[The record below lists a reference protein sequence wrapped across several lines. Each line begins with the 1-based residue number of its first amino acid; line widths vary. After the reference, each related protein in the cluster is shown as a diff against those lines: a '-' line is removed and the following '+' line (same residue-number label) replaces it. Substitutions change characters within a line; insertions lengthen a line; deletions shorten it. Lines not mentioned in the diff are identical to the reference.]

1 MAVITPNSDVIL
13 LKVPLE
19 ISDSNQLTF
28 ANATAQYNYFNSLP
42 KVELEKYTYQR
53 KDGTIRVGMLVDD
66 LYEYNYV
73 MYRNTNHDDKWFYAF
88 ITNVAYVG
96 DSVSAVS
103 IKTDVWQTYQFDL
116 TYKPTFVEREHV
128 NDDTVGLHTVPENLE
143 TGEYEILDLRNIPM
157 FESSTPSTDW
167 FICFQVTNLPNGLST
182 YNSES
187 NYIGGVFSTLH
198 VFAVRTYAA
207 AKQII
212 TVYEE
217 DSGVTVDD
225 IKNVYMVPRLCVNI
239 NMDTGAIATGGNP
252 TDLTSTSVGGGVSIY
267 PLYNYATD
275 GPFQLQQPA
284 VLAENYTPVNK
295 KLYTYPYSYCFLS
308 NNNGNDLTLKWE
320 DFPIETIN
328 DNSART
334 ITYNKGYVPSASISA
349 KLYFDKYKTYESG
362 SSYATKLYSYGIN
375 YGKIPICAW
384 TTDYYTNWLTQ
395 NGVNNALDIG
405 KGLVTGAVSGA
416 AGGSLFGGLGAIPGA
431 IGGAVVGAIS
441 PIINTIGKTYQASV
455 TPDQSRGDLGT
466 GDFTFAFS
474 RNSMSLYMMSVRPEM
489 AAIIDKFFSAY
500 GYKVNTIKTPNVTG
514 RTNWNYVKTIGC
526 YIEAHIP
533 QEDLAEIKAMFDKG
547 VTFWHNPSTFADYS
561 QTNGIV
567 V

>member
-28 ANATAQYNYFNSLP
+28 ANATAQYNYFHSLP

-73 MYRNTNHDDKWFYAF
+73 MYRNTNHDNKWFYAF
-88 ITNVAYVG
+88 ITNVAYVN
-96 DSVSAVS
+96 DSVSAIS
-103 IKTDVWQTYQFDL
+103 IKNDVWQTYQFDL
-116 TYKPTFVEREHV
+116 TFKPSFVEREHV

-143 TGEYEILDLRNIPM
+143 TGEYEIVDLRNIPM
-157 FESSTPSTDW
+157 FETLTPSTDW
-167 FICFQVTNLPNGLST
+167 LICFQVTNLPNNLST

-187 NYIGGVFSTLH
+187 TNIGGVFSTLH
-198 VFAVRTYAA
+198 VFAVRTYTA

-225 IKNVYMVPRLCVNI
+225 IKNVYMVPRICVNI

-267 PLYNYATD
+267 PLYNYQID
-275 GPFQLQQPA
+275 GPFTLQQPT

-295 KLYTYPYSYCFLS
+295 KLYTYPYSYCFIS

-320 DFPIETIN
+320 DFPVETIE
-328 DNSART
+328 DYTAKT
-334 ITYNKGYVPSASISA
+334 ITFYKAYVPSASISA

-362 SSYATKLYSYGIN
+362 NSYATKLYSYGIN
-375 YGKIPICAW
+375 YGKVPICAW

-441 PIINTIGKTYQASV
+441 PIINTVGKTYQASV

-500 GYKVNTIKTPNVTG
+500 GYKVNTIKIPNVTG